1 MDSFGVNFLN
11 LEYFFNQVYL
21 FFLGLTGWWNG
32 DNFSFGFLTSFL
44 ETLFFLSILLSVLF
58 IAGIIYFYQRLE
70 WLRKIDADK
79 YATTF
84 LADLSAKPERNY
96 RWEQVL
102 KLIDSDNES
111 DWKLAI
117 LEADKLLDEMVAGM
131 GYVGANLGERLKV
144 IEPSDFTTLQQAWE
158 AHKVRNRIAHEHGM
172 RLNKREARRVIDLF
186 EQVFRE
192 FNFI

>member
-21 FFLGLTGWWNG
+21 FFLGLTGWFTG
-32 DNFSFGFLTSFL
+32 DNFSLGFLSSFFESL
-44 ETLFFLSILLSVLF
+44 LFLSILLSVLF
-58 IAGIIYFYQRLE
+58 IVGIVYFWQRLE

-84 LADLSAKPERNY
+84 LADLSAKPERNL

-111 DWKLAI
+111 EWKLAI

-131 GYVGANLGERLKV
+131 GYLGANLGERLKV

-158 AHKVRNRIAHEHGM
+158 AHKVRNRLAHEHGF
-172 RLNKREARRVIDLF
+172 RLTHREAKRVIELF
-186 EQVFRE
+186 GAVFRE